1 LDLQLAMQV
10 VNDASGHFFA
20 GASGQL
26 SVQMPFHIL
35 FKVAS
40 GVLQCAAMH
49 SSLLAKEL
57 QSHFVATLAFA
68 ATASSEE
75 AATAS
80 SEEGQ
85 HPSTHFRRV
94 EHLEGDNAVQSHV
107 SPVESGTPVLH
118 VLAQADQ

>member
-1 LDLQLAMQV
+1 LDLQLAMHL

-26 SVQMPFHIL
+26 SLQMPFHIL
-35 FKVAS
+35 FSVAS

-49 SSLLAKEL
+49 SSLLSKEL

-68 ATASSEE
+68 AAV
-75 AATAS
+75 S

-85 HPSTHFRRV
+85 HPSTQDRKV
-94 EHLEGDNAVQSHV
+94 VHLEGDNAVQSHV
-107 SPVESGTPVLH
+107 SPVASGTPGLH
-118 VLAQADQ
+118 ALVQADQ